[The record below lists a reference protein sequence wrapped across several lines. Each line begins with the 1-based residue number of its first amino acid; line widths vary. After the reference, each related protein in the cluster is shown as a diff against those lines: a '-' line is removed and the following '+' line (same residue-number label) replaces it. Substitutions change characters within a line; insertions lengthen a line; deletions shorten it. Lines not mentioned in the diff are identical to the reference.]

1 MAPGYTEDTLGQEDF
16 GRLPPS
22 APSLPRGG
30 REASSHRLTWL
41 TKSAEEP
48 ASFTPVRTEADLI

>member
-1 MAPGYTEDTLGQEDF
+1 MVPGDTEDTLGQEDCS
-16 GRLPPS
+16 RVPPS

-41 TKSAEEP
+41 TTSAEEP
-48 ASFTPVRTEADLI
+48 TSLTSVGE